1 MGTRCFV
8 AEPSDGTENYGP
20 MSSVRV
26 FVYALVCF
34 SLTALAVEPLV
45 PRFRAVHV
53 DTNVAVGYGVTVADV
68 DGDGGPDIVLCDAK
82 QIAWYRHPKWEK
94 HVIAEN
100 LTPQDHVCVAAAD
113 IDGDGKAEIAVGAG
127 WNPGD
132 TVNSGALFYLEPP
145 ADRTAR
151 WTPIRLPHE
160 PTMHRIRWVKEPQG
174 WALWSVPLHGR
185 GNKDGQGVGARVQRY
200 RPPADRRQPWAVETV
215 SDRWHKTHNFDP
227 VVRPGATAVTEV
239 LVGSA
244 EGAFRGVLSGP
255 GGANG
260 AGGPVSWIQV
270 GGPENGG
277 VGEIRSLG
285 DAQGS
290 VVGISPMH
298 GNQLVIFHSPA
309 SGAGA
314 TTAAPGPGRREVVDD
329 GLIDG
334 HALACGDLLGLGQPQ
349 IVAGWRAMGRP
360 RSVRVGV
367 ALYVPVGKR
376 WMKVWVDDDGM
387 ACEDLTLADLDG
399 DGRLDIV
406 ASGRSTH
413 NLKVYFNESTR

>member
-1 MGTRCFV
+1 M
-8 AEPSDGTENYGP
+8 ALN
-20 MSSVRV
+20 SSTPILR
-26 FVYALVCF
+26 FPPALLLAA
-34 SLTALAVEPLV
+34 SLITAFAAPLE
-45 PRFRAVHV
+45 PRFRALTV

-68 DGDGGPDIVLCDAK
+68 DGDGGPDLVLCDAK

-132 TVNSGALFYLEPP
+132 TVHSGALFYLEPP

-174 WALWSVPLHGR
+174 WMLWSAPLHGR
-185 GNKDGQGVGARVQRY
+185 GNKDGQGVGVRIQRY
-200 RPPADRRQPWAVETV
+200 LLLPDRRGPWTVETV
-215 SDRWHKTHNFDP
+215 SDQWHKAHNFDL
-227 VVRPGATAVTEV
+227 VARSGGNAVTEV

-244 EGAFRGVLSGP
+244 EGAFRGMLSGT
-255 GGANG
+255 GA
-260 AGGPVSWIQV
+260 ARGPVSWTQV

-298 GNQLVIFHSPA
+298 GNQLVVFHPPDPV
-309 SGAGA
+309 AGA
-314 TTAAPGPGRREVVDD
+314 TAAAPVLGGREVVDD

-334 HALACGDLLGLGQPQ
+334 HALACGDLLGLGRPQ

-360 RSVRVGV
+360 RSVKVGV
-367 ALYVPVGKR
+367 ALYVPVGNR

-387 ACEDLTLADLDG
+387 ACEDLALADLDG
-399 DGRLDIV
+399 DGDLDIV

>member
-1 MGTRCFV
+1 MFPVPPICRRLRWM
-8 AEPSDGTENYGP
+8 P
-20 MSSVRV
+20 
-26 FVYALVCF
+26 ALF
-34 SLTALAVEPLV
+34 AATLWAEPLV
-45 PRFRAVHV
+45 PRFRAVTV

-132 TVNSGALFYLEPP
+132 TVNSGALFHLEPP
-145 ADRTAR
+145 TDRTAR

-160 PTMHRIRWVKEPQG
+160 PTMHRIRWVKDPSG

-185 GNKDGQGVGARVQRY
+185 GNKDGQGAGVRIQRL
-200 RPPADRRQPWAVETV
+200 RPAAERRQPRTVETD
-215 SDRWHKTHNFDP
+215 SDQWHKTHNFDP
-227 VVRPGATAVTEV
+227 VIRAGASSVNEM

-244 EGAFRGVLSGP
+244 EGAFRGVLV
-255 GGANG
+255 GAG
-260 AGGPVSWIQV
+260 AAGAAGGPVSWTQV
-270 GGPENGG
+270 GGPDNGG

-298 GNQLVIFHSPA
+298 GNQLVVFHPP
-309 SGAGA
+309 
-314 TTAAPGPGRREVVDD
+314 APGSKAMGRREVIDD

-334 HALACGDLLGLGQPQ
+334 HALACGDLLGIGQPQ

-360 RSVRVGV
+360 RSVKVGV
-367 ALYVPVGKR
+367 ALYVPVAGR
-376 WMKVWVDDDGM
+376 WMKVSVDDDGM

>member
-1 MGTRCFV
+1 MTSLPMIRRFGSTILIACLGT
-8 AEPSDGTENYGP
+8 AS
-20 MSSVRV
+20 
-26 FVYALVCF
+26 A
-34 SLTALAVEPLV
+34 APLE
-45 PRFRAVHV
+45 PRFRPVTI
-53 DTNVAVGYGVTVADV
+53 DTNVAVGYGVAVADV
-68 DGDGGPDIVLCDAK
+68 DGDGGPDLVLCDAK

-200 RPPADRRQPWAVETV
+200 LLLPDRRGPWTVETV
-215 SDRWHKTHNFDP
+215 ADQWHKTHNFDP
-227 VVRPGATAVTEV
+227 VARSGANVVTEV

-244 EGAFRGVLSGP
+244 EGAFRGVLPGP
-255 GGANG
+255 GA
-260 AGGPVSWIQV
+260 ARGPVSWTQV

-298 GNQLVIFHSPA
+298 GNQLVIFHPPA

-314 TTAAPGPGRREVVDD
+314 TTAAPGLGRREVVDD

-360 RSVRVGV
+360 RSVKVGV
-367 ALYVPVGKR
+367 VLYVPVAGR

-387 ACEDLTLADLDG
+387 ACEDLALADLDG
-399 DGRLDIV
+399 DGDLDIV
-406 ASGRSTH
+406 ASGRSTR